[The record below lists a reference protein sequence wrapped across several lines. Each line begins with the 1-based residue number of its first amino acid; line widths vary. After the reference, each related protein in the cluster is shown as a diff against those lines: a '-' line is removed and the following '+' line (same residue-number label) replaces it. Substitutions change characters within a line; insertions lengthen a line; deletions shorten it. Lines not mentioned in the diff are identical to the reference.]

1 MSEDRALRYSA
12 RIVWSEE
19 DGAFVATC
27 PEFEGISAFGGTS
40 SEAASELQLALQLA
54 VETHEAEAWPV
65 PEPFQDPRYSG
76 QFRLRL
82 PRSLHAWLA
91 DRADHEGVSLNTL
104 VLGILSRSRGATE
117 TADQAARGLD
127 ASIRRLEAVAA
138 GLEVV

>member
-1 MSEDRALRYSA
+1 MSEDRGLRYSA

-27 PEFEGISAFGGTS
+27 PEFEGISAFGGTR

-54 VETHEAEAWPV
+54 VETHEAEGWPI
-65 PEPFQDPRYSG
+65 PAPFRDPRYSG

-91 DRADHEGVSLNTL
+91 ERAHQEGVSLNTL

-117 TADQAARGLD
+117 TADEATKSLD
-127 ASIRRLEAVAA
+127 TSIRRLEALAA
-138 GLEVV
+138 GLEVG